1 MYSAVLEGKWE
12 SGSWDVWVGD
22 AVVDKEP
29 VTNKRVEREKKILL
43 LEEVK
48 EMIPFCLWWEGSCA

>member
-1 MYSAVLEGKWE
+1 M
-12 SGSWDVWVGD
+12 GD

-48 EMIPFCLWWEGSCA
+48 EMIPYCL